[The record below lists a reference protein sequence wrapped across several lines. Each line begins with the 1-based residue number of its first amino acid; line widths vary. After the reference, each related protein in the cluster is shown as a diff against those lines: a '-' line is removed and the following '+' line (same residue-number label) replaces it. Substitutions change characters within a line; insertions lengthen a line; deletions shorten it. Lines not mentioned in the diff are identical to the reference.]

1 MITAT
6 KTLAR
11 ALACSKQGGS
21 RDLKVVQVKKT
32 VIIAKLVSES
42 DSVGESQV
50 VREIVAEARI
60 LWAANIERATITR
73 NL

>member
-1 MITAT
+1 
-6 KTLAR
+6 
-11 ALACSKQGGS
+11 
-21 RDLKVVQVKKT
+21 VKKA

-50 VREIVAEARI
+50 VREIVAEAGV